1 MENFSEERNDLSLA
15 SATKYNV
22 GGGGGRFNELNV
34 YTATRFAA
42 RWQEDPLNIIM
53 K

>member
-22 GGGGGRFNELNV
+22 GGGGRFNELNV